1 MASTDPHGA
10 GNGSPSPP
18 NPSSPPA
25 PAEQPDTN
33 DGQDERACVME
44 TLTVFVATLNAN
56 SKFGDPE
63 SINAL
68 LKIES
73 SPAADLVV
81 GMFVV

>member
-1 MASTDPHGA
+1 
-10 GNGSPSPP
+10 
-18 NPSSPPA
+18 
-25 PAEQPDTN
+25 
-33 DGQDERACVME
+33 VKE

-68 LKIES
+68 LKIDS